1 MKLFSALLFILFFQC
16 GFAATYYISPK
27 GNDNTGSGSLTNP
40 WQSLAKATSL
50 VTTPGDIIHVLQ
62 GTYTEAIRSVLVAG
76 VSIEGDG
83 PASVI
88 QSTLTQEF
96 VAIIIAGSPE
106 GTNGNQHISNIKLDG
121 NNRTTSWAIEIR
133 GRSNV
138 SIHDCII
145 VDFEDRG
152 IVWTARNDN
161 KDAAPEI
168 YATGNTFFNNT
179 VTNCAKYDGYGRG
192 CLNIGGQEGMLI
204 YKNNITQTGRE
215 IGKNGW
221 PVKYHNG
228 GYLKGCRIYNNI
240 ITKQPYDGITW
251 DFAIELFNESGL
263 EIYDNTIQGSI
274 DLNYQKKENYPY
286 SAWIHNNVISQ
297 HVLNKHVEAGIILEF
312 STEAVII
319 ENNRLKNI
327 GTQVFFT
334 PREGDLINN
343 VTIKNNTCE
352 NIGVADK
359 SHKGFAIRIGS
370 DDGDGYFITNL
381 FVTNNVFTAS
391 DTQKPYWG
399 FGILGALKANNIQ
412 IRNNTIKNFSAG
424 YIVANPASVIDTM
437 VVENNILSN
446 NGFANK
452 PAFNNGQP
460 QYYFAKN
467 NSSANPSIFSLI
479 NIKMNIIRPFYYAAK
494 NMSLLEFIAV
504 FAAIISL
511 WFSRKE
517 NIYAY
522 PIGLISVII
531 SIFLNLE
538 QDVPGQAVIGFYF
551 IVTGIYGWLLW
562 SKRDRRK
569 HRIVRVTASSNNE
582 RLLQLT
588 FFIAVFL
595 LAFFCLTYL
604 KTQFAVGNIP
614 WADAFVTAA
623 SFTAMWLMVKKKTE
637 SWYWWIAASIVS
649 IPLYFVKHFI
659 FISVNNGLVLIM
671 AIAGLYGWKKKSA
684 VKRKSSFNS

>member
-1 MKLFSALLFILFFQC
+1 MKLISALLLILFFQC

-27 GNDNTGSGSLTNP
+27 GSDVNGSGSLTNP
-40 WQSLAKATSL
+40 WQSLSKATSS

-62 GTYTEAIRSVLVAG
+62 GTYTEAVRSVLAAG

-83 PASVI
+83 PSSII
-88 QSTLTQEF
+88 QSTLNQEF
-96 VAIIIAGSPE
+96 AAIIIAISPE

-152 IVWTARNDN
+152 VVWTARNDN
-161 KDAAPEI
+161 KDAAPEL
-168 YATGNTFFNNT
+168 YATGNTFYNNT
-179 VTNCAKYDGYGRG
+179 VTNCAKYNEYGRG
-192 CLNIGGQEGMLI
+192 CLNIGGQEGMLV

-215 IGKNGW
+215 MGKNGW
-221 PVKYHNG
+221 PIKYYNG
-228 GYLKGCRIYNNI
+228 GYLKGCRIYNNV
-240 ITKQPYDGITW
+240 ITKQPFDGRAW

-274 DLNYQKKENYPY
+274 DLNHQKKENYPY
-286 SAWIHNNVISQ
+286 SAWIHNNIISQ
-297 HVLNKHVEAGIILEF
+297 PVLNKYVEAGIVLEF
-312 STEAVII
+312 STDAVII

-327 GTQVFFT
+327 GTPVFFT
-334 PREGDLINN
+334 PREGDLIND
-343 VTIKNNTCE
+343 VIIKNNTCE

-370 DDGDGYFITNL
+370 DDGDGYFVTNL

-399 FGILGALKANNIQ
+399 IGILGSLKANNIQ

-424 YIVANPASVIDTM
+424 YLVANPASVIDTM
-437 VVENNILSN
+437 IVENNILSN

-452 PAFNNGQP
+452 AAFYSGSP
-460 QYYFAKN
+460 QNYIAKN

-479 NIKMNIIRPFYYAAK
+479 NVKMNIIRPFYYSVK
-494 NMSLLEFIAV
+494 NMSMLELIAV
-504 FAAIISL
+504 FAFVISL
-511 WFSRKE
+511 WFCRKE
-517 NIYAY
+517 NIYTY
-522 PIGLISVII
+522 PMGLISVII
-531 SIFLNLE
+531 NIFLSIE
-538 QDVPGQAVIGFYF
+538 QDLLGQVGIYFYF
-551 IVTGIYGWLLW
+551 IAMCIYGWTLW
-562 SKRDRRK
+562 LKRDKRK
-569 HRIVRVTASSNNE
+569 HRIVRITSSSKKE
-582 RLLQLT
+582 WLLQ
-588 FFIAVFL
+588 FAIFG
-595 LAFFCLTYL
+595 LAFIIVFCGLIYF
-604 KTQFAVGNIP
+604 KNAFAVGIIP
-614 WADAFVTAA
+614 LADAIVIAA
-623 SFTAMWLMVKKKTE
+623 AFTGMWLMVKKKTE
-637 SWYWWIAASIVS
+637 SWYWWIAASVLS

-671 AIAGLYGWKKKSA
+671 AIAGLYEWKKRSTA
-684 VKRKSSFNS
+684 KRKNSFNS

>member
-1 MKLFSALLFILFFQC
+1 MKLFSALLLILFFQC
-16 GFAATYYISPK
+16 GFATTYYISPK
-27 GNDNTGSGSLTNP
+27 GSNVNGSGSLINP
-40 WQSLAKATSL
+40 WQSLSKATSL
-50 VTTPGDIIHVLQ
+50 VTTPGDIIHVLP
-62 GTYTEAIRSVLVAG
+62 GTYIEAVRSFLAAG

-83 PASVI
+83 PSSVI

-96 VAIIIAGSPE
+96 IAVIVAVSPE

-152 IVWTARNDN
+152 VVWTARNDN
-161 KDAAPEI
+161 KEAAPEI
-168 YATGNTFFNNT
+168 FSTGNTFYNNT

-192 CLNIGGQEGMLI
+192 CFNIGGQEGMLI

-215 IGKNGW
+215 MGKNGW
-221 PVKYHNG
+221 PIKYYNG
-228 GYLKGCRIYNNI
+228 GYLKGCKIYNNV
-240 ITKQPYDGITW
+240 ITKQPFDGITW

-274 DLNYQKKENYPY
+274 DLNHQKRENYPY
-286 SAWIHNNVISQ
+286 SVWIHNNVISQ
-297 HVLNKHVEAGIILEF
+297 PVLNKHVEAGIILEF
-312 STEAVII
+312 STDAIII

-334 PREGDLINN
+334 PREGDLIND

-352 NIGVADK
+352 NIGVGDN

-370 DDGDGYFITNL
+370 DDGDGYFVTNL

-399 FGILGALKANNIQ
+399 IGILGSLRANNIQ
-412 IRNNTIKNFSAG
+412 IQNNTIKNFSAG

-437 VVENNILSN
+437 IVENNILSN

-452 PAFNNGQP
+452 PAFNIGQP

-467 NSSANPSIFSLI
+467 NSSGNPSIFSLI
-479 NIKMNIIRPFYYAAK
+479 NIKMNIIRPFYYAVK
-494 NMSLLEFIAV
+494 NMSMLELVAV
-504 FAAIISL
+504 FAFVISL
-511 WFSRKE
+511 WLCRKE
-517 NIYAY
+517 NIYTY
-522 PIGLISVII
+522 PMGLISVII
-531 SIFLNLE
+531 NIFLSIEQNLL
-538 QDVPGQAVIGFYF
+538 GQMGIYFYF
-551 IVTGIYGWLLW
+551 IAVGIYGWMQWL
-562 SKRDRRK
+562 KRDRRK
-569 HRIVRVTASSNNE
+569 HRIVRITSSSKKE
-582 RLLQLT
+582 WFLQ
-588 FFIAVFL
+588 FAIFG
-595 LAFFCLTYL
+595 LAFLIIFCCLTYFKNAL
-604 KTQFAVGNIP
+604 AVGNIP
-614 WADAFVTAA
+614 WADAFVIAA
-623 SFTAMWLMVKKKTE
+623 AFTGMWLMVKKKTE

-649 IPLYFVKHFI
+649 IPLYFVNHFI

-671 AIAGLYGWKKKSA
+671 AIAGLYEWKKRSA
-684 VKRKSSFNS
+684 VKRKSQFNS

>member
-1 MKLFSALLFILFFQC
+1 MKLFSALLLILFFQC
-16 GFAATYYISPK
+16 GFATTYYISPK
-27 GNDNTGSGSLTNP
+27 GSDANGSGSLTNP
-40 WQSLAKATSL
+40 WQSLSKATSS

-62 GTYTEAIRSVLVAG
+62 GTYTEAVRSVLAAG
-76 VSIEGDG
+76 ISIEGEG
-83 PASVI
+83 AASVI

-96 VAIIIAGSPE
+96 AAIIIAVSPE
-106 GTNGNQHISNIKLDG
+106 GTDGNQHISNIKLDG

-179 VTNCAKYDGYGRG
+179 LTNCAKYDGYGRG
-192 CLNIGGQEGMLI
+192 CLNIGGQEGMLV

-297 HVLNKHVEAGIILEF
+297 PVLNKHVEAGIVLEF
-312 STEAVII
+312 STDAVII

-334 PREGDLINN
+334 PREGDLIND

-352 NIGVADK
+352 NIGVADN

-370 DDGDGYFITNL
+370 DDGDGYFVTNL
-381 FVTNNVFTAS
+381 VVTNNVFTAS
-391 DTQKPYWG
+391 ETQKPYWG
-399 FGILGALKANNIQ
+399 IGILGALKANNIQ
-412 IRNNTIKNFSAG
+412 IRNNTITNFSAG
-424 YIVANPASVIDTM
+424 YIVANPASVIDTLII
-437 VVENNILSN
+437 ENNILSN

-452 PAFNNGQP
+452 PAFNIGQP

-479 NIKMNIIRPFYYAAK
+479 NVKMNIIRPFYYAVK
-494 NMSLLEFIAV
+494 NMSLLELIAV
-504 FAAIISL
+504 FAFVISL
-511 WFSRKE
+511 WFCRKE
-517 NIYAY
+517 NIYTY
-522 PIGLISVII
+522 PMGLISVII
-531 SIFLNLE
+531 NIFLSIE
-538 QDVPGQAVIGFYF
+538 QDLLGQAGIYFYF
-551 IVTGIYGWLLW
+551 IAMGIYGWVQWL
-562 SKRDRRK
+562 KRDRKK
-569 HRIVRVTASSNNE
+569 HRIVRVTSSSKKE
-582 RLLQLT
+582 WLLQ
-588 FFIAVFL
+588 FAVFGL
-595 LAFFCLTYL
+595 IFLIIFCCLTYF
-604 KTQFAVGNIP
+604 KNEFAAGIIP
-614 WADAFVTAA
+614 LADAFIIAA
-623 SFTAMWLMVKKKTE
+623 AFTGMWLMVKKKTE
-637 SWYWWIAASIVS
+637 SWYWWIAASIIS

-659 FISVNNGLVLIM
+659 FYSVNNGLVLIM
-671 AIAGLYGWKKKSA
+671 AIAGLYGWKKRSA
-684 VKRKSSFNS
+684 AKRKSSFNS